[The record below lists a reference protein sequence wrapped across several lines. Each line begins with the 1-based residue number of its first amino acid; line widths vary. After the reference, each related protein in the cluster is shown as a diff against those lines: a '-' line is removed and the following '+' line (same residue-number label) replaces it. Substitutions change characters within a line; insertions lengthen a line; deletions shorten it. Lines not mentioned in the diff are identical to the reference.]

1 MRRVVFLSAA
11 LALSACAYFNALY
24 NAKRYFA
31 DAERAAVRGDVG
43 MAHLYY
49 GTAIEKAAR
58 SLRRDPDGRWADDAL
73 YLIGRAHFARG
84 DYREAAAALE
94 RLVRETDDADIRT
107 GAYAYLGAVAVRL
120 GEPSAAVAR
129 LDSAVARAG
138 KGSELAAF
146 ARLWR
151 ARARFA
157 LGDEEAAWSD
167 IEAAAAI
174 NGGMGRE
181 ARLEWA
187 TRAVQ
192 LDQPDRAAAAFAA
205 LFRDKDAHVVADSVA
220 ALAARAGRRWGGAQ
234 TAALLDAVTGSAW
247 PPAARDAL
255 RLRRAE
261 LLAATGD
268 SAEALREARAV
279 AGRAAG
285 ATADRA
291 RVVMARWALA
301 AAQGMEDLDDVRNL
315 LLPAIADA
323 EARRLVQ
330 ALKALAVLVELPSS
344 QPLALFAA
352 GELARDELRAP
363 KVARS
368 LFVAFADIA
377 PTSIWAPKALLAAIA
392 IDPESEEATSLRQ
405 RLESHTGNI
414 YLTAVSGREPGP
426 RYEQAENM
434 LSGVLANLHRH
445 AREEAARRDALLV
458 QALTRLDSIRAATRA
473 DSLRVGCFAW
483 LDSLGIVGIRADS
496 LLAACVRADSVRMD
510 SILTIDTVLLLP
522 DSLRPDSLRADTLRR
537 DTILR
542 LER

>member
-1 MRRVVFLSAA
+1 MRRAIFLSAV

-24 NAKRYFA
+24 NAKRHFA
-31 DAERAAVRGDVG
+31 DAERAAVRGDLG
-43 MAHLYY
+43 LAYSNY

-94 RLVRETDDADIRT
+94 RLLRETDDAGIRT
-107 GAYAYLGAVAVRL
+107 GAFAYLGAVAVRL
-120 GEPSAAVAR
+120 GEPAAAVTR
-129 LDSAVARAG
+129 LDSAVARAD

-157 LGDEEAAWSD
+157 LAEEEAAWPD
-167 IEAAAAI
+167 IEAAASIDGA
-174 NGGMGRE
+174 MGRE

-192 LDQPDRAAAAFAA
+192 LDQPDRATAAFAA
-205 LFRDKDAHVVADSVA
+205 LFRDKDAHVAADSVA
-220 ALAARAGRRWGGAQ
+220 ALAARAGQRWGGAQ
-234 TAALLDAVTGSAW
+234 TAALLDGVTSSAW
-247 PPAARDAL
+247 PSAARDAL

-261 LLAATGD
+261 LLAAAGD
-268 SAEALREARAV
+268 SAEALREARAI

-285 ATADRA
+285 STADRA

-301 AAQGMEDLDDVRNL
+301 AAQDMEDLEDVRNL

-363 KVARS
+363 HVARS

-392 IDPESEEATSLRQ
+392 IDPESEEATSLRR
-405 RLESHTGNI
+405 RLESHRGNV
-414 YLTAVSGREPGP
+414 YLAAVSGGEPGP

-434 LSGVLANLHRH
+434 LSGALANLHRH
-445 AREEAARRDALLV
+445 ARDEAARRDALLV
-458 QALTRLDSIRAATRA
+458 QALTRLDSLRAAARA
-473 DSLRVGCFAW
+473 DSLRTGCIAW
-483 LDSLGIVGIRADS
+483 LDSLAIAGIRADS
-496 LLAACVRADSVRMD
+496 MLAACVRADSARMD
-510 SILTIDTVLLLP
+510 SILTIDTMLLLP
-522 DSLRPDSLRADTLRR
+522 DSLRPDSLRADSLRR
-537 DTILR
+537 DTLSR